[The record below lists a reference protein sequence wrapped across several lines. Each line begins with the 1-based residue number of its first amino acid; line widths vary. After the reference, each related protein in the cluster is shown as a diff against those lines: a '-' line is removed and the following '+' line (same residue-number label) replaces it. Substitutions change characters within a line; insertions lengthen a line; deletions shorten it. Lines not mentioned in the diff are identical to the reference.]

1 MASLTD
7 ALDIARHLFMFHVI
21 TELLILLI
29 VAALLDLWSRRRARP
44 ITVAAPSR
52 EVLSEAPST
61 VSLSRPGHV
70 EV

>member
-1 MASLTD
+1 
-7 ALDIARHLFMFHVI
+7 MFHVI